1 MLNAAMRSLLAT
13 IEANIREVETLKLSE
28 SDAKKRIKRLKSE
41 KFVLQATTEL
51 DALTARLTELDTRVA
66 DDTAQLFSS
75 ALGIVE
81 DGVAALYDANGA
93 HLGSVLVHMMRARQ
107 LEDGSAVL
115 TVSGDSVE
123 SDVNVGGFSFSDPWQ
138 MLIAAESR
146 GERLESLT

>member
-13 IEANIREVETLKLSE
+13 IEANIREVEVLKLAESE
-28 SDAKKRIKRLKSE
+28 AKKRVKRLKSE
-41 KFVLQATTEL
+41 KFVLQATAEL
-51 DALTARLTELDTRVA
+51 DALTARFTELDSRVA
-66 DDTAQLFSS
+66 EDTAQLFSS

-81 DGVAALYDANGA
+81 DGVAALYGPDGT
-93 HLGSVLVHMMRARQ
+93 HRGSVLVHMMRARQ

-115 TVSGDSVE
+115 TVSGDSVASE
-123 SDVNVGGFSFSDPWQ
+123 TNAGAFSFADPWQ